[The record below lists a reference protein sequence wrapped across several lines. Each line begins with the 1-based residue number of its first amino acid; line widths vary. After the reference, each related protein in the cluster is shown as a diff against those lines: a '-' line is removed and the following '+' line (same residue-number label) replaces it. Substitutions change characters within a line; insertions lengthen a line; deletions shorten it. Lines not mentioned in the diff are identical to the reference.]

1 MNITHPTLSTYTIPL
16 PLPAGRTAS
25 LVHISDLHTDHYGD
39 CSDEAA
45 ALIRAQQPD
54 ALVCTGDM
62 LDCRRDH
69 TGRFFFRLLDRLP
82 DTPVIISPGNHEQ
95 RIALSR
101 GLTEFDAECRAR
113 GIIQLKNRDAWC
125 RVGGADIHFYGYLQ
139 PFYTFTRHG
148 KTRARL
154 RQDVTAA
161 DVAAALGECPA
172 DEPVILLAHD
182 PAPFAAYAAWGA
194 PLTLSGHI
202 HGGGIRLPLVGG
214 LVSPARRFFPKY
226 SAGIYERTGH
236 RLIVSRGL
244 CIRSCPRIGNPPE
257 VARIDLVP
265 RAADTAV

>member
-113 GIIQLKNRDAWC
+113 G
-125 RVGGADIHFYGYLQ
+125 VDIHFYGYLQ
-139 PFYTFTRHG
+139 PFYTFTRRG

-226 SAGIYERTGH
+226 SAGAYALDSR
-236 RLIVSRGL
+236 RLGEHTVKI
-244 CIRSCPRIGNPPE
+244 RIGNPPE
-257 VARIDLVP
+257 VARIDLIPRTVP
-265 RAADTAV
+265 D